1 MDDQGQKPEASQP
14 LDPQPSNSPPQNQS
28 KVLRPSQSFVE
39 EMKSAASPA
48 LPVSQPALT
57 PQAQNNQNAVPQ
69 AQTLKVD
76 SPNST
81 QPAVNSVYP
90 EISKGFGISNSQ
102 AVASPEKKPS
112 TNSKSND
119 KSMVIK
125 ILITILGVYIASS
138 ALLGL
143 FAGLKLLSFGIARS
157 TGGILTVI
165 DIVYLVVGAGIVF
178 RREIARIVYVVLA
191 VVGLVLSSVGLYS
204 YIHATSGSNSLE
216 QQSKQSIIASTNK
229 EIANYESSTT
239 IPTNQKTQIIQEIK
253 NTENNELNSPE
264 YPTVTVKKTI
274 VPIIEGYA
282 IAIIPLIFLTRPSV
296 KEEFN

>member
-1 MDDQGQKPEASQP
+1 
-14 LDPQPSNSPPQNQS
+14 
-28 KVLRPSQSFVE
+28 
-39 EMKSAASPA
+39 
-48 LPVSQPALT
+48 
-57 PQAQNNQNAVPQ
+57 
-69 AQTLKVD
+69 
-76 SPNST
+76 
-81 QPAVNSVYP
+81 
-90 EISKGFGISNSQ
+90 
-102 AVASPEKKPS
+102 
-112 TNSKSND
+112 
-119 KSMVIK
+119 
-125 ILITILGVYIASS
+125 
-138 ALLGL
+138 
-143 FAGLKLLSFGIARS
+143 
-157 TGGILTVI
+157 
-165 DIVYLVVGAGIVF
+165 
-178 RREIARIVYVVLA
+178 